1 MVFTDW
7 GFSVVRDWML
17 GKSVTAPSG
26 MLVGTGSG
34 TVTFS
39 NLLLGSPMDPTR
51 HAFASRSGIGFTGQ
65 FEHLVNSGDI
75 ITGSIVREIG
85 MIAQSGGNLFF
96 RYLIPEIELLG
107 STEINSVVVINVI

>member
-17 GKSVTAPSG
+17 GRNPTAPSG

-34 TVTFS
+34 TVAFS
-39 NLLLGSPMDPTR
+39 DILLGSPMDPTR
-51 HAFASRSGIGFTGQ
+51 HSFLSNSGIGFTCQ

-75 ITGSIVREIG
+75 ITGSVVREIG
-85 MIAQSGGNLFF
+85 MIPFSGGNVFF
-96 RYLIPEIELLG
+96 RSTIPGVELFGSAEID
-107 STEINSVVVINVI
+107 SFMIVNVL